1 MFFFGIGVLYRHFE
15 ERIGCRWWLTSV
27 CLGVMCVGAYNHW
40 CGMNNSGQIRDL
52 MTLPLT
58 GIAGFLF
65 TRHISGLIDAAGGAV
80 ARILTYVGNNTLY
93 VFIFHIISFKTVSL
107 LKIWWY
113 GLDPAQIG
121 CHMVIHYNNHED
133 LFWLLY
139 TVAGT
144 AIPLVCLELWRRRSS
159 LFLRFLPSRREL
171 D

>member
-1 MFFFGIGVLYRHFE
+1 
-15 ERIGCRWWLTSV
+15 
-27 CLGVMCVGAYNHW
+27 
-40 CGMNNSGQIRDL
+40 MNNSGQIRDL
-52 MTLPLT
+52 VTLPLT

-80 ARILTYVGNNTLY
+80 ARILTYIGNNTLY
-93 VFIFHIISFKTVSL
+93 VFIFHIISFKAVSL

-113 GLDPAQIG
+113 GLDPAQNG